1 MKVIYLCLIF
11 STFAQM
17 NIVMRKKI
25 EDALNTIRPY
35 LIADGGNVEL
45 IEITDDLIVKVELKG
60 SCQSCSMST
69 MTMKAG
75 IEDTIKRAV
84 PEINGVEAVNLS
96 VLK

>member
-1 MKVIYLCLIF
+1 MLIF
-11 STFAQM
+11 STFAHM
-17 NIVMRKKI
+17 NIAMRKKI
-25 EDALNTIRPY
+25 EEALNTIRPY

-84 PEINGVEAVNLS
+84 PEINGVEAINLS

>member
-1 MKVIYLCLIF
+1 
-11 STFAQM
+11 
-17 NIVMRKKI
+17 MRKKI
-25 EDALNTIRPY
+25 EEALNTIRPY

-45 IEITDDLIVKVELKG
+45 VEITDDLIVRVELKG

-75 IEDTIKRAV
+75 IEETIKRAV
-84 PEINGVEAVNLS
+84 PEIKAVESINSA